1 MASLEGRTDVI
12 EIDRCVASADVAHGP
27 ELPPE
32 ARPLASFHPLI
43 LAVCRET
50 RRFPEGDPI
59 ELGLGIRGAA
69 LGAAEAM
76 LAGCELRRLPPIG
89 FATPLEDSP
98 RRLPIGLAAA
108 LVEAKHRL
116 RELACCIEIARR
128 LGYLTAER
136 ASELST
142 LHARATRAVA
152 ALGDLAA
159 PEGPA
164 ASPGEVRQPV
174 TAECVLARPARPR
187 LW

>member
-1 MASLEGRTDVI
+1 VI
-12 EIDRCVASADVAHGP
+12 ESERCAAPAEVARGP
-27 ELPPE
+27 EPPPE
-32 ARPLASFHPLI
+32 ARPLASFHLLI

-50 RRFPEGDPI
+50 RRFPEGDPV

-76 LAGCELRRLPPIG
+76 LAACQLRRPPLG
-89 FATPLEDSP
+89 FATPPDDST
-98 RRLPIGLAAA
+98 RRPPIGVAAA
-108 LVEAKHRL
+108 LVESKRRL

-128 LGYLTAER
+128 LGYLTAAR
-136 ASELST
+136 VVELST
-142 LHARATRAVA
+142 LRARATRAVA

-164 ASPGEVRQPV
+164 ASPGEALRPV
-174 TAECVLARPARPR
+174 TAECVLARATRPR